1 MNNYIAFSIIWFV
14 SVLFALIISKPLLK
28 KIDEYVNKKKR
39 VNELWR
45 WVNERHESDDVD
57 NIKPKTNY
65 NKKNINGRKK
75 KNDDSVTD
83 M

>member
-45 WVNERHESDDVD
+45 WVNERHGSDDVD

-65 NKKNINGRKK
+65 TKKNINGRKK